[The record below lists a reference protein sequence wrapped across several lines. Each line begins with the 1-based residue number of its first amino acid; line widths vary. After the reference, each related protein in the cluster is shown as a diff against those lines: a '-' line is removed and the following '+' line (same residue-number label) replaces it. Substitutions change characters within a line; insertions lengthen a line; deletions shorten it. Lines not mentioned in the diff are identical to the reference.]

1 MEFKDPSV
9 LLNCILVME
18 DIRPSLMVQPI
29 DYKEVSNKD
38 PITSK
43 ILSKIKELFPELI
56 HSEDYKMYQGVL
68 ISKTSYDGRKDIDTH
83 EMGKLLGYPCYQD
96 KIDKNTR
103 SYTIEIM
110 AYTKIGMPI
119 QLFANACKD
128 NSHLEQFKE
137 LADRATAAFTKHHD
151 LLIREGIDIH
161 RVSAEIDEF
170 IPSSDVIDKLIKNI
184 NLSENEI
191 GKIGNVFYNF
201 GFERLTTDMIQ
212 FNNEIHKGI
221 VLDLLIRNKNDTLS
235 PFFPLQNYP
244 EKNEA
249 INKITQSWENDI
261 IDVLKKTKN
270 RGTKRNKCIKKC
282 KSKKL

>member
-1 MEFKDPSV
+1 MDPGV

-29 DYKEVSNKD
+29 DYKEVNGKD
-38 PITSK
+38 LKTSK

-56 HSEDYKMYQGVL
+56 HSEEYEMYQGVL
-68 ISKTSYDGRKDIDTH
+68 ISKTSYDGRKDIDIH

-96 KIDKNTR
+96 KIDKNTS
-103 SYTIEIM
+103 SYTIEVM

-128 NSHLEQFKE
+128 DSLLEKFKQ
-137 LADRATAAFTKHHD
+137 LADRATEAFTKHHD

-161 RVSAEIDEF
+161 HVSAEIEEF
-170 IPSSDVIDKLIKNI
+170 IPSAVVIDKLIKNI
-184 NLSENEI
+184 KLSENEI
-191 GKIGNVFYNF
+191 LKIGNVFYNF

-221 VLDLLIRNKNDTLS
+221 VLDLLIRDKNDTLS

-244 EKNEA
+244 EKDAE
-249 INKITQSWENDI
+249 IHEITQSWENDI
-261 IDVLKKTKN
+261 IDVLEKTKI
-270 RGTKRNKCIKKC
+270 RSGTKRLKCIKRC

>member
-1 MEFKDPSV
+1 MEINDPGV

-29 DYKEVSNKD
+29 DYKEVNGKD
-38 PITSK
+38 PKTSK

-56 HSEDYKMYQGVL
+56 HSEEYEMYQGVL
-68 ISKTSYDGRKDIDTH
+68 ISKKSYDGRKDIDVH

-96 KIDKNTR
+96 KINKHMR
-103 SYTIEIM
+103 SYTIEVI

-128 NSHLEQFKE
+128 DSLLKKFKT
-137 LADRATAAFTKHHD
+137 LAEKATKAFTKHHD

-161 RVSAEIDEF
+161 RVSAEIEEF
-170 IPSSDVIDKLIKNI
+170 IPSSVVVDKLIKNI
-184 NLSENEI
+184 KLSENEI
-191 GKIGNVFYNF
+191 FKIGNVFYNF

-221 VLDLLIRNKNDTLS
+221 VLDLLVRDKNDTLS

-244 EKNEA
+244 EKDAE
-249 INKITQSWENDI
+249 INQITQSWENDI
-261 IDVLKKTKN
+261 INVLEKTKF
-270 RGTKRNKCIKKC
+270 RKQTKRHKF
-282 KSKKL
+282 KKL